1 MAKTDEPKK
10 EKEKPEKID
19 WDIYS
24 WVVRGSQ
31 RRKIIA
37 AMSKP
42 KIPTEIKN
50 DTKLSIAHVSSVLKD
65 FQEKSIADCLTPDV
79 HSGKIYTLTKKG
91 MIIREQVMKYGE

>member
-1 MAKTDEPKK
+1 MAK
-10 EKEKPEKID
+10 KID
-19 WDIYS
+19 WELYS

-31 RRKIIA
+31 RRKIISA
-37 AMSKP
+37 LDKP

-50 DTKLSIAHVSSVLKD
+50 DTKLSIAHVSSVLKQ
-65 FQEKSIADCLTPDV
+65 FQEKSMADCLTPRV